1 MSFVENLGANNR
13 PPAIGPTLQAAVR
26 QIEAALARAG
36 IEDARAAA
44 DWLVAE
50 TAGIGRLDLY
60 VSGDRPIP
68 AEWIPLLVERARRVE
83 AGEPLQY
90 VLGYAPFMGRD
101 FLCDRRALIPR
112 PETEELCERVLDALP
127 REFAGRVADVG
138 TGTGC
143 LAITIVL
150 DRPDARVE
158 AIDISKESLE
168 LARENARRF
177 GVDSRIQ
184 WILGD
189 LLAGAPEA
197 AYDVIV
203 SNPPYVSEAEWSRLP
218 LSIREYEPPV
228 ALIGGADGL
237 AVIRRLAA
245 QSRSALKPGGMLWLE
260 MGNDQGQ
267 AVRRLLED
275 LGFVGI
281 TVYRDAA
288 GHERIAAAMR
298 PHV

>member
-158 AIDISKESLE
+158 AIDISEESLE